1 MIKDVRQSIL
11 VSIWFVFLT
20 FPLMVVRVNTAD
32 QLVEWRWMS
41 LVWVAYE
48 AFVLS
53 FFWRFLLNRKAKKEK
68 EYAANSEL
76 AELISKDSFTQN
88 SFLLFLLVVVQ
99 ICPAVYYSWLGGWLT
114 FAAVGAFFCVFSVVL
129 RRYQFQKKL
138 GPFSF
143 DGKTGTKVAGKNLLE
158 NQQFRN
164 KAMLV
169 ILVVALLFPFVFDT
183 YQNTI
188 MISALIYVVLGL
200 GLNISV
206 GLAGL
211 LDLGYVAFFA
221 VGAYSYALL
230 NHHFGLGFWT
240 ILPLGGILG
249 CLFGVV
255 LGFPILRLRGDY
267 LAIVTLGFG
276 MIVKVVLENW
286 GEFTFGP
293 SGIANIDKPGL
304 FGLDMGIDSSTMYI
318 YYIMIAM
325 VVFTILITMRL
336 RNSRIG
342 RAWIALREDEIACVA
357 MGIDM
362 ARTKL
367 SAYALGAFWAGMVGV
382 LFAAK
387 TTFINPASFTFMESA
402 IILSIVVLGGMGSI
416 LGVILG
422 AFILILMPEY
432 LRAFSEYRMIAFGA
446 AMVLMMIFRP
456 QGIISNIRQKYE
468 YKGLQE
474 ETDNG

>member
-1 MIKDVRQSIL
+1 MLQDFKKSLL
-11 VSIWFVFLT
+11 VSLWFVFLT
-20 FPLMVVRVNTAD
+20 FPLMAVRVNTAD
-32 QLVEWRWMS
+32 QVVTWRWMNM
-41 LVWVAYE
+41 VWVAIGS
-48 AFVLS
+48 FILS
-53 FFWRFLLNRKAKKEK
+53 YFWRFMLERQKNRKAV
-68 EYAANSEL
+68 
-76 AELISKDSFTQN
+76 AEEGADTRSKLQM
-88 SFLLFLLVVVQ
+88 
-99 ICPAVYYSWLGGWLT
+99 
-114 FAAVGAFFCVFSVVL
+114 
-129 RRYQFQKKL
+129 
-138 GPFSF
+138 
-143 DGKTGTKVAGKNLLE
+143 LLE
-158 NQQFRN
+158 DVSFRN
-164 KAMLV
+164 KSMGIILAIALV
-169 ILVVALLFPFVFDT
+169 FPLVFDT

-211 LDLGYVAFFA
+211 LDLGYVAFFG
-221 VGAYSYALL
+221 VGAYTYALL
-230 NHHFGLGFWT
+230 NHYFGFGFWMT
-240 ILPLGGILG
+240 LPIGGIVG
-249 CLFGVV
+249 CLFGIL

-276 MIVKVVLENW
+276 MIFKVVMENW
-286 GEFTFGP
+286 DSFSFGP

-304 FGLDMGIDSSTMYI
+304 FGIDMGLASSTIYI

-325 VVFTILITMRL
+325 VIFTVLVTNRL
-336 RNSRIG
+336 KNSRTG

-382 LFAAK
+382 LFASK

-416 LGVILG
+416 LGVIIG
-422 AFILILMPEY
+422 AFILILLPEY
-432 LRAFSEYRMIAFGA
+432 MRAFSEYRMLAFGA

-456 QGIISNIRQKYE
+456 QGIISGLRQKYE
-468 YKGLQE
+468 YKGTKDQ
-474 ETDNG
+474 TDNG